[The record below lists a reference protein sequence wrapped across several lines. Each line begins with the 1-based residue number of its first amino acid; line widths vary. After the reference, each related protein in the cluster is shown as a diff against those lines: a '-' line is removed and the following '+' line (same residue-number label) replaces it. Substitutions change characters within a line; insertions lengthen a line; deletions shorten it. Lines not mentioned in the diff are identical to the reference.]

1 MKRVGLYCGTF
12 NPIHN
17 GHKNIIDKSLRMF
30 DKVIVAI
37 GLNTDKDGSNTMY
50 ARQATL
56 QELLPDVTVMAYQG
70 LTVNLIKH
78 LQEILVDSTITLIRG
93 LRGSNDLDYETKTL
107 RFNQDMMPDINV
119 IMVLCDREYSHLS
132 SSSIRALEKIDKGLG
147 EGYTL

>member
-30 DKVIVAI
+30 DKAIVGI
-37 GLNTDKDGSNTMY
+37 GLNTAKDGSNTMY

-93 LRGSNDLDYETKTL
+93 LRDSNDLDYETKTL

-147 EGYTL
+147 ERYTL

>member
-30 DKVIVAI
+30 DKAIVGI
-37 GLNTDKDGSNTMY
+37 GLNTAKDGSNTMY

-147 EGYTL
+147 ERYTL